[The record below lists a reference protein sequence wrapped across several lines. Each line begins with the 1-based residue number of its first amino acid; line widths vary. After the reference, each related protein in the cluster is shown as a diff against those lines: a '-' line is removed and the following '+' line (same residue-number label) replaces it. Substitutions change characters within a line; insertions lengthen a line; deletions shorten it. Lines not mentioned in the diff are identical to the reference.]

1 MALPQINRY
10 PPGKDLL
17 GFDTGPAGVVPET
30 VVLTAQDK
38 ARSKGVLYAR
48 DGERT
53 VVCVLHP
60 RGDMSRHYLIPYI
73 VEAGYAAF
81 GQESRWPGNDIAAT
95 HEVLLIDIAAA
106 MRFLRERGYR
116 HIVCLGYSAGGSV
129 YSFYQAQAVT
139 PPPGRLTDTA
149 AGDPIDLNRFDM
161 PPADGMMFISA
172 HLGAGKSVMTEI
184 DPSVI
189 DENDPLSCDPSLDMY
204 NPANGFREPPE
215 TSKYSDVF
223 LQRYRAAQVERV
235 ARIDVI
241 ARQRVAEQRFF
252 RELAGRPEFE
262 TMPAK
267 ERAEI
272 HRRAMAGTIM
282 QIHRT
287 TANPAMT
294 DLSLYPS
301 SRDYGALMSV
311 RPDLANYGEAG
322 FAKALTP
329 RAWLS
334 LWSGLSS
341 RASVLD
347 NLPKVNVP
355 TLVLSFTGD
364 AGIYPFSAQSIFDK
378 SPAKDKALARVDGDH
393 FGFPLSSKP
402 NGGGRDEAGKVVT
415 EWLRAHFPAR

>member
-1 MALPQINRY
+1 MTMPQINRY

-30 VVLTAQDK
+30 VVLTAQDQG
-38 ARSKGVLYAR
+38 RSKGVLYAR
-48 DGERT
+48 GSERT
-53 VVCVLHP
+53 AVCVLHP
-60 RGDMSRHYLIPYI
+60 RGDMSRHYLIPYL

-139 PPPGRLTDTA
+139 QPPGRLTDTA
-149 AGDPIDLNRFDM
+149 AGDPNDLNRFDM
-161 PPADGMMFISA
+161 PPADGLMFISA

-215 TSKYSDVF
+215 HSKYADGF
-223 LQRYRAAQVERV
+223 IERYRAAQIARV
-235 ARIDVI
+235 ARIDAI

-252 RELAGRPEFE
+252 RDLAGRPEFDRL
-262 TMPAK
+262 PAA
-267 ERAEI
+267 ERAAI
-272 HRRAMAGTIM
+272 GRRAMAGTIM

-294 DLSLYPS
+294 DLSLHPS
-301 SRDYGALMSV
+301 SRGYGSLMSV

-347 NLPKVNVP
+347 NLPKITVP
-355 TLVLSFTGD
+355 TLVVNFTGD
-364 AGIYPFSAQSIFDK
+364 AGIYPFAAQAVFDQC
-378 SPAKDKALARVDGDH
+378 PAKDKTLARVDGDH
-393 FGFPLSSKP
+393 FGFPLPSKP
-402 NGGGRDEAGKVVT
+402 NGGGRGEAGKVVAG
-415 EWLRAHFPAR
+415 WLRERFPAR